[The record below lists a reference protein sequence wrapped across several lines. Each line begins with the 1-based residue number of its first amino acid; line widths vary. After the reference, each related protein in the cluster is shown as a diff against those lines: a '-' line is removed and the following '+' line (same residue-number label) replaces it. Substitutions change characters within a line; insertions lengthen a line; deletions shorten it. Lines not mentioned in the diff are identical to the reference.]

1 MSPLGMSVREDSSFP
16 TVSHFDSKPH
26 FRAAIWNRMATM
38 QTIAALWHTCLCVGV
53 RSPCDELRVVW
64 RAAYRGPAR
73 LFFMEDLLFVLN
85 LLVKLNL
92 NNLRARACR
101 NSPSPPPPY
110 GPRWVGMSVHISTH
124 AQICRDE
131 PPPILPHLFPH
142 HQQHNQTHIYGLYMH
157 LKRKMMCLFSIGSL
171 FHLG

>member
-1 MSPLGMSVREDSSFP
+1 MSPLGMSVREDSSLP

-26 FRAAIWNRMATM
+26 FRAGIWNQMATV
-38 QTIAALWHTCLCVGV
+38 QAIAALWHTCLCVGV
-53 RSPCDELRVVW
+53 RSPCDELRVVR
-64 RAAYRGPAR
+64 RAAFTRGACKAIS
-73 LFFMEDLLFVLN
+73 MEDLLFVLN

-92 NNLRARACR
+92 SNLCARACR
-101 NSPSPPPPY
+101 NSPPPPPH
-110 GPRWVGMSVHISTH
+110 GARWVGMSVHISSH

-131 PPPILPHLFPH
+131 PRPILPHLFPH

-157 LKRKMMCLFSIGSL
+157 LKRMLMCLFSIGSL